1 MFHVYESLCVCSLYL
16 YSTKPC
22 RRSHSDDVRHIMHTS
37 NILFQTTHACAAK
50 PCPMRT
56 SKEPWCYQWA
66 LFAVIYDAVYG
77 HFPEP
82 SKTIS
87 NRSASDSSSKS
98 NVRLLLWLL
107 LLLWLPL
114 VVDRLSH
121 WESILPMENSSLLS
135 S

>member
-1 MFHVYESLCVCSLYL
+1 MCMNLFLCVLYICIAL
-16 YSTKPC
+16 TDAQDPIQM
-22 RRSHSDDVRHIMHTS
+22 VRYIMHIHQTF
-37 NILFQTTHACAAK
+37 FQTTHACAAK

-56 SKEPWCYQWA
+56 SKERWCYQCA
-66 LFAVIYDAVYG
+66 LFAVIYDAGYG

-98 NVRLLLWLL
+98 NVPLLLWLL

-114 VVDRLSH
+114 VVERLSH
-121 WESILPMENSSLLS
+121 WESILPIENSSLLS